1 MYILHTSPD
10 SAPMVVQMVL
20 LQLGLPYELRDVDR
34 LSGGLDSAEFRALNP
49 LGKIPALET
58 PDGVMFETAAILLYL
73 ADRHGGLAPSPASPE
88 RAAFLSWLFFTST
101 NLHPLLLTFFY
112 PDRTAGAA
120 ATPALLAHS
129 HARMAELLALIEAM
143 LARDAPT
150 WFSTEPSLMGYY
162 LGMLMHWLGG
172 IAAGEPGHF
181 PSRDFPQIH
190 ARLAALETRPCVQTV
205 AAAEA
210 LGTLPFTAP
219 YL

>member
-20 LQLGLPYELRDVDR
+20 LDLSLPYELREVDR

-112 PDRTAGAA
+112 PDRTAGAE

-129 HARMAELLALIEAM
+129 HAKMAELLGLIETM
-143 LARDAPT
+143 LARDAPV
-150 WFSTEPSLMGYY
+150 WFSTEPSILGYY

-172 IAAGEPGHF
+172 IAADEPGHF

-205 AAAEA
+205 AKAEA
-210 LGTLPFTAP
+210 LGALPFTAP